1 MNAKL
6 MKVVIDHCSQ
16 RPICRDTTKQC
27 KPIKCKY
34 FKFIVLPTWLRDIQ
48 GREGRDWGDSKE
60 YREYEK
66 VIDMVY

>member
-1 MNAKL
+1 
-6 MKVVIDHCSQ
+6 MKIVIKYCS
-16 RPICRDTTKQC
+16 RRDICRDTKKQC

-34 FKFIVLPTWLRDIQ
+34 FKYIVLPTWLRDIQ

-66 VIDMVY
+66 VIDLVY